1 MKARKSTNRNIDGTD
16 CDIIQLLQKDGRVT
30 NIELARKLGVS
41 EATVRARMKRL
52 IDEEIIQI
60 VAVSNPIKLG
70 FRVTGSIKIRV
81 DIKKMDAV
89 IRELKQIEALW
100 FIVQMT
106 SGTGI
111 YTEFVVRSM
120 EELNTLIMQK
130 INPIEGVLD
139 TETNLIMKFIKRRYD
154 WGTALD

>member
-1 MKARKSTNRNIDGTD
+1 MKTRKTADRAIDSVD
-16 CDIIQLLQKDGRVT
+16 CDIIQLLQKDGRIT
-30 NIELARKLGVS
+30 NIKIAQKLKVS
-41 EATVRARMKRL
+41 EATVRTRMKRL
-52 IDEEIIQI
+52 IDDEIIQI

-81 DIKKMDAV
+81 DIKKMSLV
-89 IRELKQIEALW
+89 IRELKKIEALW

-120 EELNTLIMQK
+120 AELNELIMQK
-130 INPIEGVLD
+130 INPIDGVRD

>member
-1 MKARKSTNRNIDGTD
+1 MQTMKTASRAIDGVD
-16 CDIIQLLQKDGRVT
+16 CAIIQLLQKDGRIT
-30 NIELARKLGVS
+30 NIEIARKLKVS

-52 IDEEIIQI
+52 IDDEIIQI
-60 VAVSNPIKLG
+60 VAVSDPIKLG

-81 DIKKMDAV
+81 DIKKMNRV
-89 IRELKQIEALW
+89 IRELKKIEALW
-100 FIVQMT
+100 FIVQVT

-120 EELNTLIMQK
+120 EELNELIMEK

-139 TETNLIMKFIKRRYD
+139 TETNLIMKFIKRDYN